1 MLLVESSLISISPT
15 NLPQA
20 GQYRLDPNSCL
31 QVSVVGLEKES
42 TNPSL
47 IGTALI
53 RLFHT
58 VEVSAKLQHN
68 NNMARSIHRVEQ
80 P

>member
-1 MLLVESSLISISPT
+1 MIKIQKPT
-15 NLPQA
+15 QA

-31 QVSVVGLEKES
+31 QVSVVGLEKGS
-42 TNPSL
+42 SSPSL

-58 VEVSAKLQHN
+58 VEVLLSKLT
-68 NNMARSIHRVEQ
+68 
-80 P
+80 

>member
-1 MLLVESSLISISPT
+1 MVHVVGGNNISPT

-31 QVSVVGLEKES
+31 QVSVVGLEKGQ

-58 VEVSAKLQHN
+58 VEVLAKLQHDLIQQIWHEP
-68 NNMARSIHRVEQ
+68 STG
-80 P
+80 